1 MKKYKALNQ
10 FLMVLIFVSFLTN
23 LNAQTGLNFQGVART
38 ASNAVIASQD
48 ITLKLS
54 ILQGSATGLTE
65 YIEVRKV
72 TTNAQGLF
80 TAVIGDSLTIST
92 LGKFS
97 DIDWKL
103 SPKFL
108 KIEIDPAAG
117 NNFITMGTTQF
128 QFVAYAKFANSVLA
142 ENISGIVPVARGGTG
157 SNSLTTLKSNL
168 TLDKVNNTAD
178 SSKPIS
184 ISTQLALDQRLN
196 IVDSTKAYVTPT
208 QLASFKFSTTTSTI
222 DTTNLSYRINLK
234 LNTVDTSI
242 LFRKSDT
249 TSLYNRINIKLNSA
263 DTSSLLRKSDT
274 TNLYNRI
281 NLKLN
286 SADTASLLRKSDTT
300 NLYNRINLKLNSTDT
315 AFLLRKSDTAILSN
329 RIDFKL
335 NINDTSSLLKKSD
348 TSSLSNRINLKLNK
362 SDTSTLSNRINLKL
376 NISDTSNFL
385 NKSQLGAIN
394 GTASLDAG
402 GKIPSVQIPAI
413 SFSSVDVVSSMD
425 AMLSFTSSG
434 TNSPTDRLIGS
445 IVVRLDSSK
454 NFVLAQLPASNRSNW
469 VELVTPN
476 APVQTVN
483 RLTGNVNLLK
493 ANIPDL
499 INVDNTSDELKPLS
513 LAANTAF
520 NLKLDITD
528 TSNLL
533 KKSDTSFLLH
543 KVDTT
548 AILAMYAKKFTKD
561 VKINGTS
568 LGKYANGATI
578 PAKGKSLDEFLEDLV
593 SNSIPPIFTPPSV
606 TISASPI
613 AGAYEIGYD
622 PGVVTLN
629 STFNKNDGGNAT
641 STLFYKSGTVLPANT
656 NSPGPIT
663 TTINYSVIVIY
674 AAGTSTKNDN
684 LDTPYPNTVTASS
697 ITAALSFSSYS
708 KRYWGGTSVP
718 FSSTADIRTL
728 TTAPSSDN
736 SGSSQTHTVNL
747 TPTGTQNVFFAYL
760 ATSPDLT
767 SILYNGLEQI
777 DSYTKAIV
785 TITNAQGYSQNY
797 KVYTSKETYSS
808 ILNGVSFR

>member
-10 FLMVLIFVSFLTN
+10 FLMILIFVSFLTN

-168 TLDKVNNTAD
+168 ALDKVNNTAD

-184 ISTQLALDQRLN
+184 NSTQSALDQKLN
-196 IVDSTKAYVTPT
+196 IIDSTKAYVTPT
-208 QLASFKFSTTTSTI
+208 QLARYNFSIGGTNI
-222 DTTNLSYRINLK
+222 DTTNLANYINMKLDKSDTTTLSNRINSKLDKSDITTLSNRINLK
-234 LNTVDTSI
+234 LDITDTSS

-249 TSLYNRINIKLNSA
+249 A
-263 DTSSLLRKSDT
+263 
-274 TNLYNRI
+274 NLSNRI

-286 SADTASLLRKSDTT
+286 SVDTASLLRKIDTT
-300 NLYNRINLKLNSTDT
+300 T
-315 AFLLRKSDTAILSN
+315 LSN

-335 NINDTSSLLKKSD
+335 NISD
-348 TSSLSNRINLKLNK
+348 TTSLFRK

-376 NISDTSNFL
+376 TKSDTSTLSNRINYKL
-385 NKSQLGAIN
+385 NIADTSNLLRKSQVGAIN
-394 GTASLDAG
+394 GAASLDAT
-402 GKIPSVQIPAI
+402 GKVPSVQIPAI
-413 SFSSVDVVSSMD
+413 SFSSVDVVNSME
-425 AMLSFTSSG
+425 AMLSFTSG
-434 TNSPTDRLIGS
+434 TGLPTDRLIGS

-454 NFVLAQLPASNRSNW
+454 NFVLANLPASNRTNW
-469 VELVTPN
+469 IELVNPD
-476 APVQTVN
+476 APVKAVN
-483 RLTGNVNLLK
+483 GLTGYIDLRKV
-493 ANIPDL
+493 NIPDL
-499 INVDNTSDELKPLS
+499 INVDNTSDILKPLS
-513 LAANTAF
+513 LAASTALD
-520 NLKLDITD
+520 LKLNITD
-528 TSNLL
+528 TSILF
-533 KKSDTSFLLH
+533 KKSDTSFLLQ

-561 VKINGTS
+561 VVVNFGGGS

-578 PAKGKSLDEFLEDLV
+578 PSKGKTLDEFLLDLV
-593 SNSIPPIFTPPSV
+593 SKSVAPSFSAPSV
-606 TISASPI
+606 SIGASPG

-629 STFNKNDGGNAT
+629 STYNKNDGGNAT
-641 STLFYKSGTVLPANT
+641 STLFYKSGTVLSANT

-663 TTINYSVIVIY
+663 TTISYSVTVNY

-684 LDTPYPNTVTASS
+684 LGTPYPNTISTGSTSAS
-697 ITAALSFSSYS
+697 LSFSSYS
-708 KRYWGGTSVP
+708 KRYWGGISIP
-718 FSSTADIRTL
+718 FNTTTIYDITAL
-728 TTAPSSDN
+728 SPSPSADN
-736 SGSSQTHTVNL
+736 SGGSKGITATIAIS
-747 TPTGTQNVFFAYL
+747 GTQYAYYAYP
-760 ATSPDLT
+760 ATNADLT
-767 SILYNGLEQI
+767 SIIYNNFESINTFTKTIVQI
-777 DSYTKAIV
+777 K
-785 TITNAQGYSQNY
+785 NAQGYTQNY
-797 KVYTSKETYSS
+797 KVYTSNDPISATLTSVTF
-808 ILNGVSFR
+808 N